1 MKYYGYFRSSA
12 AYRLRIALALK
23 GLDCDF
29 ESVHLTK
36 DGGRQ
41 HTPEFKAINPQGLV
55 PALVTDSGEV
65 LTQSLALLEYLDET
79 HPEPPFLPADALG
92 RAQVRAFA
100 QAIACDIHPLNNL
113 RILQYIKRGF
123 GLDDDAKNGWYRHWI
138 DVGFKGLEAM
148 LTGRSDPF
156 CFGDRPGL
164 ADICLVPQVFN
175 AQRFDCDMSA
185 FPRCMEIAARCNE
198 MPEFANAAPGK
209 QPDAE

>member
-55 PALVTDSGEV
+55 PTLVTDSGNV
-65 LTQSLALLEYLDET
+65 LTQSLALMEYLDET

-92 RAQVRAFA
+92 RARVRAFA

-113 RILQYIKRGF
+113 RILQYIKRDM
-123 GLDDDAKNGWYRHWI
+123 GLGEEAKNSWYRHWI

-148 LTGRSDPF
+148 LAGRSDRF

-164 ADICLVPQVFN
+164 ADICLVPQVSN

-185 FPRCMEIAARCNE
+185 FPRCMEIAERCNE
-198 MPEFANAAPGK
+198 LPEFANAAPGK